1 MGLPL
6 VGGLF
11 LLGRA
16 GVSFA
21 LRRSLARRVL
31 TKQRLAG
38 SVLGESIGG
47 SDMGLISFLGGLL
60 AGPAVPPSV
69 MAAEPAAIIEARTA
83 SAVGR
88 ITAAGAAAQPAV
100 GRAGFVTLADG
111 SRVLM
116 TSGGNLARPQ
126 FFLTAGAQIPGGGTI
141 VSVSP
146 DGLLFGIRRK
156 ARRRTFR
163 TEMNRCK
170 NVIRS
175 ADKLLSTLRKGKR

>member
-21 LRRSLARRVL
+21 LRRFLARRVL
-31 TKQRLAG
+31 TKQRLAAIA
-38 SVLGESIGG
+38 LEQTGG

-88 ITAAGAAAQPAV
+88 ITAAGAAAMPGGRV
-100 GRAGFVTLADG
+100 GGFVTLADG

-116 TSGGNLARPQ
+116 SSGGNLARPQ
-126 FFLTAGAQIPGGGTI
+126 FFLTAGARIPAGGKI

-146 DGLLFGIRRK
+146 DGLLFGIRS
-156 ARRRTFR
+156 APRRRTFR
-163 TEMNRCK
+163 TELARCK
-170 NVIRS
+170 NIVKS
-175 ADKLLSTLRKGKR
+175 ADKLLSTLRKK